1 MCEATF
7 SNEEAVQ
14 VHLTDDHNAI
24 VLVEGDAQGRCIYCL
39 LVLKPNQD
47 VYSMNG
53 KIMNINDY
61 PTNGKYNEHQ

>member
-24 VLVEGDAQGRCIYCL
+24 VLVEGDAQGRCIVCL
-39 LVLKPNQD
+39 LIVKPNH
-47 VYSMNG
+47 G
-53 KIMNINDY
+53 TY
-61 PTNGKYNEHQ
+61 PTIGKYNK

>member
-24 VLVEGDAQGRCIYCL
+24 VLVEGDAQGRCIFYL
-39 LVLKPNQD
+39 LIVER
-47 VYSMNG
+47 G
-53 KIMNINDY
+53 AC
-61 PTNGKYNEHQ
+61 PTNGKYNKRQ

>member
-24 VLVEGDAQGRCIYCL
+24 VLVEGDAQGRCIVCL
-39 LVLKPNQD
+39 LIVKPNH
-47 VYSMNG
+47 G
-53 KIMNINDY
+53 TY
-61 PTNGKYNEHQ
+61 PTIGKYNKYQ

>member
-24 VLVEGDAQGRCIYCL
+24 VLVEGDAQGECIFCL
-39 LVLKPNQD
+39 LFVKPKPGHLSD
-47 VYSMNG
+47 EWE
-53 KIMNINDY
+53 I
-61 PTNGKYNEHQ
+61 